1 MRFKLGDRVMV
12 TGISRKS
19 HTSKNE
25 TVWEESPLPTP
36 MEGIIVGHR
45 VMKSGKIK
53 TYIDEPG
60 LFQSYTITTFHPT
73 KHHIAWLV
81 AVDIRKN
88 HLICFDNQ
96 VELLPTLQPD
106 N

>member
-1 MRFKLGDRVMV
+1 MRFKLGDRVRV
-12 TGISRKS
+12 TGVSLKS
-19 HTSKNE
+19 HTPENE
-25 TVWEESPLPTP
+25 TVWEESLLPTP

-53 TYIDEPG
+53 TYTDEPG